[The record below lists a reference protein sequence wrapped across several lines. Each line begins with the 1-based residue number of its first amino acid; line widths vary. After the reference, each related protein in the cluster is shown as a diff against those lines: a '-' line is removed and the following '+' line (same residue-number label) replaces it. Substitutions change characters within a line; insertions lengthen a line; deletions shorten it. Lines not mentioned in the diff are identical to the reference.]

1 MIIQNEDSILDE
13 KVRARIIGEI
23 KGSENQRR
31 KDEAYKR
38 YEVYKDLTSKY
49 VVQRMLELFNFDTVQ
64 EMSYALSNISVLR
77 KIVDKLAR
85 VYNLGVKRT
94 VVKEDGTEDQ
104 EQTKQLEELS
114 QLLAFNS
121 LMKKTNR
128 GYKRDK
134 NTLFYAKP
142 VKVYENDFEKW
153 DLDPMPIFPY
163 LYDVIENPEDRT
175 KPMVVIL
182 SHYQPPQLMSG
193 QIVQNQEQASKHT
206 LKSVNPFNMG
216 DKKDQSIA
224 DTPSDQGAEND
235 QYIWWSNKYHFT
247 TDCKGRIISED
258 QVNEIGVLPFDN
270 FAEDQD
276 GSYWAIG
283 GSDLVD
289 GSILVNS
296 LITHTNHIGV
306 TQGYGQFYMTGKN
319 LPTGVKIGPSRGI
332 KIEYDPNAGD
342 PAPQLGFL
350 SANPPLESLMREIEM
365 YVALLL
371 TTNNLS
377 VSGVAT
383 QLGNAQTPA
392 AGISLIIDKAESME
406 DVKDQEQIFIDKEP
420 IIWRKL
426 IKWINLFKSKKVAS
440 SRLEK
445 FTLNDELKV
454 ILKFPDAKPIMSESE
469 KLDNLQK
476 RKDLGLNSQAELLM
490 LDDPSLTTEMAEQK
504 LLKIQEENA
513 IKVSQ
518 SMLPDQENDQEDQLE
533 GDQSSGDQEEN
544 SQPD

>member
-13 KVRARIIGEI
+13 AVRAKIIEEI

-64 EMSYALSNISVLR
+64 EMSYALSNVSLLR

-85 VYNLGVKRT
+85 VYNLGVKRA
-94 VVKEDGTEDQ
+94 VVKEDGTED
-104 EQTKQLEELS
+104 ETQTKQLED
-114 QLLAFNS
+114 LAQMLAMNS

-142 VKVYENDFEKW
+142 VKVYENDQEKW

-182 SHYQPPQLMSG
+182 SHYQPPQLMTG
-193 QIVQNQEQASKHT
+193 QIVQNQEQAAKHT
-206 LKSVNPFNMG
+206 LKSVSPFNMG

-224 DTPSDQGAEND
+224 DTPSDQNAELD
-235 QYIWWSNKYHFT
+235 QFIWWSNKYHFT
-247 TDCKGRIISED
+247 TDCKGKIISQD
-258 QVNEIGVLPFDN
+258 QFNEIGVLPFDN

-289 GSILVNS
+289 GAILVNS

-319 LPTGVKIGPSRGI
+319 LPSGVKIGPSRGI
-332 KIEYDPNAGD
+332 KIEYDPNAGE

-383 QLGNAQTPA
+383 QLGTAQTPA

-420 IIWRKL
+420 LIWRKL
-426 IKWINLFKSKKVAS
+426 IKWINLFKAKKVVS

-454 ILKFPDAKPIMSESE
+454 ILKFPDPKPIMSEGE
-469 KLDNLQK
+469 KLDNIEK

-504 LLKIQEENA
+504 LLKIQQENA
-513 IKVSQ
+513 IKVSK

-533 GDQSSGDQEEN
+533 GDQSSGDQKEN

>member
-13 KVRARIIGEI
+13 AVRSRIIQEI

-64 EMSYALSNISVLR
+64 EMSYALSNISILR
-77 KIVDKLAR
+77 KIVNKLAR
-85 VYNLGVKRT
+85 VYNLGVKRA
-94 VVKEDGTEDQ
+94 VVKDDGSVDE
-104 EQTKQLEELS
+104 EQTKQLEDLS
-114 QLLAFNS
+114 KLLAFNS

-128 GYKRDK
+128 GHKRDK

-153 DLDPMPIFPY
+153 DLDPMPLFPY

-175 KPMVVIL
+175 KPMVVVL
-182 SHYQPPQLMSG
+182 SHYQPPQLGLG
-193 QIVQNQEQASKHT
+193 QIVQNQEQAAKHS
-206 LKSVNPFNMG
+206 LKSVNPMNLG

-224 DTPSDQGAEND
+224 DTPSDQNAEND

-247 TDCKGRIISED
+247 TDCKGRVISED
-258 QVNEIGVLPFDN
+258 QTNELGVLPFDN

-276 GSYWAIG
+276 GAYWAIG

-289 GSILVNS
+289 GSILINS

-319 LPTGVKIGPSRGI
+319 LPSGIKIGPSRGI
-332 KIEYDPNAGD
+332 KIEYDPNAGE

-383 QLGNAQTPA
+383 QLGTAQTPA

-420 IIWRKL
+420 LIWKKL
-426 IKWINLFKSKKVAS
+426 VKWINLFKAKKVVS

-445 FTLNDELKV
+445 FTLSEELQV
-454 ILKFPDAKPIMSESE
+454 ILKFPDPKPIMSESE
-469 KLDNLQK
+469 KLDNIQK

-504 LLKIQEENA
+504 LLKVKEENM
-513 IKVSQ
+513 IKMST
-518 SMLPDQENDQEDQLE
+518 SMIQDEETDQEDELE
-533 GDQSSGDQEEN
+533 SGEEPGDKEANLQ
-544 SQPD
+544 